1 MWRTAKDRCIIKR
14 TSNARKRGKGS
25 GREGRG
31 EDRREGERRGEERKR
46 EEEEEKGE
54 GEEERE
60 GEEEG
65 EGEEEEGVQLEPA
78 KIKSNCLTTSE
89 LSKS

>member
-1 MWRTAKDRCIIKR
+1 MWGTAKDRCIIKS

-54 GEEERE
+54 GEEE
-60 GEEEG
+60 G
-65 EGEEEEGVQLEPA
+65 EGEEDEGVQLEPA
-78 KIKSNCLTTSE
+78 KMKSNCLTTSE